1 MKNKITAF
9 LTGFLLIFNL
19 AFADTIVLTKNKA
32 TYVQEEEFM
41 LAEGENIL
49 GPIELHP
56 LNTLEILNFDIKDAE
71 VVDYIYE
78 PSSLNWKENLI
89 GKEIVISGD
98 GRVFKGKVIDI
109 KKDFITLDTK
119 KGVIIVPT
127 PTFPSKIEIKKS
139 YSSSSS
145 PKITFKVVSKIAGES
160 KIKISYPIKGISW
173 KVRYLQKDGK
183 LTGFLEIENNTAF
196 TFASVDILVKPLNKK
211 LEKVFLPANSKKI
224 IKFNT
229 DKKLPDGIVFI
240 YEKGIF
246 KGIGK
251 VKSGKLIR

>member
-1 MKNKITAF
+1 MKNKLSVIF
-9 LTGFLLIFNL
+9 VGLLF
-19 AFADTIVLTKNKA
+19 FSGVVFSDTIVLTKNKA
-32 TYVQEEEFM
+32 TYIQKEEFM

-56 LNTLEILNFDIKDAE
+56 LNTLEILNFEIKDAE

-89 GKEIVISGD
+89 GKEVVISGD

-119 KGVIIVPT
+119 KGVSIIPI
-127 PTFPSKIEIKKS
+127 PKFPSKIEIKKS

-145 PKITFKVVSKIAGES
+145 PKITFKVISKTSGES
-160 KIKISYPIKGISW
+160 EIKISYPIKGISW
-173 KVRYLQKDGK
+173 KIRYLQKDNK

-196 TFASVDILVKPLNKK
+196 TFTSVDIFIKPLNKK

-224 IKFNT
+224 IKI
-229 DKKLPDGIVFI
+229 DIGKKLPDGIVFI

-251 VKSGKLIR
+251 VKSGKLIK